1 VTFAVRVTGCAFG
14 LKPAAADAT
23 NVVVALPTTAVVA
36 VEALLAALVS
46 VVADEADAVLETTAP
61 LPIDGP
67 SATASVK
74 VALPTAKDAF
84 EQITVPVAPT
94 AGVVQD
100 QPAAADSET
109 NVVPAGNGSE
119 SDAEAAAI
127 GPALV
132 TVSV

>member
-1 VTFAVRVTGCAFG
+1 MFAVRFTGCAFG
-14 LKPAAADAT
+14 SKPTDVDGT
-23 NVVVALPTTAVVA
+23 DVVVALATTAVVA
-36 VEALLAALVS
+36 VAALLPAFVS
-46 VVADEADAVLETTAP
+46 EVVAEAVAVLERTAP
-61 LPIDGP
+61 APIDGP
-67 SATASVK
+67 SATVSVK